1 MFNCYDTILQ
11 QQQREAIKSDKKM
24 YLRGGSEAPAPNLA
38 WRLRQER
45 PGPPWIHSS
54 SVFIILRYLG
64 NIIRLRNISW

>member
-24 YLRGGSEAPAPNLA
+24 YLRGGSELRLPT
-38 WRLRQER
+38 WRGDSGRSGR
-45 PGPPWIHSS
+45 APPWIHSS